1 MSNCTYVVVRGVTF
15 VLTALALLA
24 VMAVK
29 QHACLI
35 DTQADP
41 LGGLPASGI
50 PAQCASQFHQHIQGS
65 LVAAGAVASLVVP
78 AVSVWRIRYIV
89 SS

>member
-1 MSNCTYVVVRGVTF
+1 VVLEVTF

-29 QHACLI
+29 QHTCLI
-35 DTQADP
+35 ETQADP

-50 PAQCASQFHQHIQGS
+50 AAQCTSQFQQHVQGS
-65 LVAAGAVASLVVP
+65 LVAVGAVASLVGP
-78 AVSVWRIRYIV
+78 AVAGWPIRCIV
-89 SS
+89 SG